1 MPFRYVWPSEL
12 DLMAELAG
20 MRLRERWSGWRREP
34 FTSESR
40 KHVSV
45 WEKPA
50 TDRGGRA
57 AAEAWLREYVEPVGP
72 LEVVR
77 ERMGDRRSD
86 EFPASHRSYAP
97 TPKKEAKVASITKL
111 GRVIIPVSDQDAAIA
126 FYTEKLGFSVTA
138 DIPYGNGDRWIEVA
152 PPDGG
157 AAIALSTPMG
167 GFQAGRET
175 GIALETSDARAA
187 HEELKGQGIDVDR
200 T

>member
-1 MPFRYVWPSEL
+1 M
-12 DLMAELAG
+12 
-20 MRLRERWSGWRREP
+20 
-34 FTSESR
+34 
-40 KHVSV
+40 
-45 WEKPA
+45 
-50 TDRGGRA
+50 
-57 AAEAWLREYVEPVGP
+57 
-72 LEVVR
+72 
-77 ERMGDRRSD
+77 
-86 EFPASHRSYAP
+86 
-97 TPKKEAKVASITKL
+97 ASITKL

-187 HEELKGQGIDVDR
+187 HDELKGQGIDVDAELMGGDGTVPLLFGFR
-200 T
+200 DGDGNGLMIVEQ